1 MRPGIRRSLDTLL
14 ICFALLQA
22 THAGAQ
28 QLTPEDSEYF
38 LYQPFWAAATHD
50 RLPLNHLGMRVSA
63 QENGYLV
70 TAVLDGYP
78 AQAAGIL
85 RGDIINSING
95 EAFHP
100 VYSLNDQSRPPE
112 SFTANPTPVSI
123 GYTRG
128 TQAMTTEATPVF
140 ESLYDSLR
148 SASLNSIQQFP
159 SGNKIVGYVRFW
171 SVTRN
176 SNDLITLHRLIAELS
191 HCDGIIIDLR
201 DAYGFLDTAQLQLIY
216 RGTANLFTVRGNAI
230 DQLLQEGYPLAPLTN
245 YRQPVALL
253 INEQTEAGAE
263 LLAYQ
268 LDKLSRVVTIGQG
281 TAGKIGQYNR
291 QGQGESRSATGEAL
305 RYQPALETMLDDQ
318 QFEGNGHQPER
329 PVPYP
334 YTQPGRV
341 DPQFQTAMDVLMGII

>member
-1 MRPGIRRSLDTLL
+1 MRPAIRRSLDILL
-14 ICFALLQA
+14 MCFALMQA
-22 THAGAQ
+22 PFVSGQ
-28 QLTPEDSEYF
+28 QLTPADSEYY
-38 LYQPFWAAATHD
+38 LYQPFWAAAEHD
-50 RLPLNHLGMRVSA
+50 RQPLNHLGMRVSA
-63 QENGYLV
+63 HADGFLV
-70 TAVLDGYP
+70 TAALDGYP

-85 RGDIINSING
+85 RGDVINTSNG

-100 VYSLNDQSRPPE
+100 VYSLNDQSRSPA

-123 GYTRG
+123 GFTRG
-128 TQAMTTEATPVF
+128 TQQMTAEATPVF

-171 SVTRN
+171 SVSRN
-176 SNDLITLHRLIAELS
+176 SNDLIALHRLISELS

-201 DAYGFLDTAQLQLIY
+201 DAYGFLDSAQLQLIY
-216 RGTANLFTVRGNAI
+216 RGTANLFTVRGSAT
-230 DQLLQEGYPLAPLTN
+230 DQLQHEGYPLAPLAN
-245 YRQPVALL
+245 YRQPIALL

-281 TAGKIGQYNR
+281 TAGKIGQYQQ
-291 QGQGESRSATGEAL
+291 QGQGESGSETAESL
-305 RYQPALETMLDDQ
+305 RYQPALETILDGQ

-341 DPQFQTAMDVLMGII
+341 DPQFQTAMEVLMGII